1 MEGRKGHQGS
11 KEVKQQTKKRAKKC
25 IKVLGKK
32 QKDIVVWYGLTN
44 QASKHIKTTN
54 KNKR

>member
-25 IKVLGKK
+25 IKVLGEKNRRILLYGMVLPTK
-32 QKDIVVWYGLTN
+32 QANI
-44 QASKHIKTTN
+44 
-54 KNKR
+54 